1 MDETIKKYI
10 EINRDLIKN
19 YFVMRY
25 KDNFL
30 CLYISSEKPP
40 ALKGDE
46 LIEDFAKKQI
56 EINVITPSE
65 YKEVADIMGVVV

>member
-1 MDETIKKYI
+1 MDETVKEYIKL
-10 EINRDLIKN
+10 NRDLIQN

-30 CLYISSEKPP
+30 CLYISAEKPLE
-40 ALKGDE
+40 LKGDE
-46 LIEDFAKKQI
+46 LIEKFAKKQI
-56 EINVITPSE
+56 ELNVITPSE